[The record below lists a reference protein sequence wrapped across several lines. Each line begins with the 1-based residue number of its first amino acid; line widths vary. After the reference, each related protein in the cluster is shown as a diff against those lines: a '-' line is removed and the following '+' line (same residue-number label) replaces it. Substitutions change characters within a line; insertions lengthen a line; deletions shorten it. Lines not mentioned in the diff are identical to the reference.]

1 MHYKQKTLY
10 LRVFVFFVFA
20 LDTLAGLEALL
31 RAVRA
36 AALLR
41 RALCGLN
48 NSGGGISSEVAIRPA
63 QFSVYVL
70 GGSVGFPEV
79 LDLVPKVLKLG
90 ASSAVRSAVVLNIMS
105 ETLVVFVHLS
115 INAAKAFV
123 VKMKVLVVI
132 FRASDLGFE
141 GGVLCSR
148 RAMHLLQVFEYFAEP
163 SSTRTDL
170 EAGVI

>member
-1 MHYKQKTLY
+1 MARIFMNISDSLQLIIAPSPSFNPT
-10 LRVFVFFVFA
+10 
-20 LDTLAGLEALL
+20 TSLL
-31 RAVRA
+31 FPHV
-36 AALLR
+36 LTIVK
-41 RALCGLN
+41 
-48 NSGGGISSEVAIRPA
+48 ISSEVAIRPA